1 MTHSVKEHNVEG
13 LAGNLMFE
21 RMGRMWANLE
31 SSSEIYRVDVSWI
44 PYGGIR
50 VNLQTCVCVC
60 VSANSHPTRL
70 REGLG
75 YMDSGMVMSEVA
87 KGRE

>member
-50 VNLQTCVCVC
+50 VSLQRMRAQGV
-60 VSANSHPTRL
+60 HKQ
-70 REGLG
+70 G
-75 YMDSGMVMSEVA
+75 
-87 KGRE
+87 KGVRQAG